1 MLETISTF
9 DHQPD
14 TSAEPTPRP
23 RDTQPN
29 NLPQPPVPSY
39 PPAPTIPINS
49 PSMFSTAPQFPP
61 AQLTHTDSNLDPTAV
76 FPPIPPNNW
85 DLNNL
90 LLLQMSYQ
98 KTNLG
103 DNMDIYSY
111 DDTYS
116 MGMLAPDENII
127 EDVKTLNNS
136 VVGTDMTAEEMIN
149 LWSDIPST
157 FRSVIACVE
166 ATLH

>member
-1 MLETISTF
+1 
-9 DHQPD
+9 
-14 TSAEPTPRP
+14 
-23 RDTQPN
+23 
-29 NLPQPPVPSY
+29 
-39 PPAPTIPINS
+39 
-49 PSMFSTAPQFPP
+49 MFSTTPQLLP
-61 AQLTHTDSNLDPTAV
+61 AQPTNTDSNLDPTAV
-76 FPPIPPNNW
+76 FPPNNW

-127 EDVKTLNNS
+127 EDMKTLNNS
-136 VVGTDMTAEEMIN
+136 VVGTDLTAEEMIN

-157 FRSVIACVE
+157 FRSVIVCVE
-166 ATLH
+166 LTLH